1 MVVARSRASLL
12 EVCHFPRSKTPV
24 KDLITGKTKDEKIQY
39 LAMEKFNTGLSD
51 YVQHC
56 GGVLPPYC
64 AYIVAAESVGTVV
77 LISGR
82 LR

>member
-1 MVVARSRASLL
+1 
-12 EVCHFPRSKTPV
+12 
-24 KDLITGKTKDEKIQY
+24 
-39 LAMEKFNTGLSD
+39 MEKFNTGLSD
-51 YVQHC
+51 YVQQC
-56 GGVLPPYC
+56 GGALPPYC